1 MLRISCSLIR
11 ALRQGSLL
19 SGPEDRA
26 VFTTRSG
33 AENGFLSVPGE
44 GDMREVCPE
53 VSEATTLNTKP
64 RSTGFLD
71 RGPSR

>member
-1 MLRISCSLIR
+1 MLRISCSLIW

-44 GDMREVCPE
+44 GDMREV
-53 VSEATTLNTKP
+53 SE
-64 RSTGFLD
+64 S
-71 RGPSR
+71 